1 MERFGLGGGNVLAW
15 SAIGLGAGEFVVGL
29 YQVVTGTAQSPRQEQ
44 AGMRALFNSLVALAV
59 VDGPIKDHEV
69 KTIRQTIK
77 DATGVALDEWAI
89 RRLARRHL
97 EGRIELKGELEKASK
112 HMTEQGLNA
121 VIAGAHQLLTG
132 RAIDQR
138 ERECLTLIGTSL
150 AFDDELM
157 AKLVPQPATIA
168 V

>member
-1 MERFGLGGGNVLAW
+1 MHRLIRGVALLAAGAWFVPFWMERFALGGGNVLAW

-77 DATGVALDEWAI
+77 DATGV
-89 RRLARRHL
+89 
-97 EGRIELKGELEKASK
+97 
-112 HMTEQGLNA
+112 
-121 VIAGAHQLLTG
+121 
-132 RAIDQR
+132 
-138 ERECLTLIGTSL
+138 
-150 AFDDELM
+150 
-157 AKLVPQPATIA
+157 
-168 V
+168 